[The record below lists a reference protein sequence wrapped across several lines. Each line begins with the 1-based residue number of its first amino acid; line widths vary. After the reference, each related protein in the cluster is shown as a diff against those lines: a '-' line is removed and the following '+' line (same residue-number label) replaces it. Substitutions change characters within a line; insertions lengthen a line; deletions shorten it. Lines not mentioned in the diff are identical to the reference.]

1 MTSAILSKVKER
13 YAQALRDY
21 LTGKG
26 EEALRQAYEIGRE
39 AVAEGVTLLDMA
51 AIHREAWLRFLGAA
65 GPSEKDGAAFDFLAE
80 TLSPFEMIQRGYRDA
95 VASLRR
101 RADELDATNLKLQG
115 EVSER
120 RKAEQNL
127 KELNESLEQ
136 KVRERTAEA
145 EERSKDLDRS
155 NSELRQFAYVVS
167 HDLQEPLRMVKSFL
181 QMLQDRYGQK
191 LDAQADE
198 FIGYAVDGASRMHR
212 LIIDLLEYS
221 RVGTTEKAFEK
232 ADLSAALKDAL
243 SNLKLAVEENGAVVT
258 SDPLPTLWADP
269 VQMALLFQNL
279 VGNALKF
286 KRELPPRIH
295 VSAARRGKEWVLGVR
310 DNGLGIEKNYFE
322 RIFVI
327 FQRLHSRSEYPGTG
341 IGLAVCKKI
350 VERHGGTIW
359 VESEPGKGS
368 TFYFTVPVREEA

>member
-1 MTSAILSKVKER
+1 MTSAILAKVKER
-13 YAQALRDY
+13 YAQALRNY
-21 LTGKG
+21 LTGRG

-51 AIHREAWLRFLGAA
+51 AIHREAWLKFLEPA
-65 GPSEKDGAAFDFLAE
+65 GPPEKDGAAFDFLTE
-80 TLSPFEMIQRGYRDA
+80 MLSPFEMIQRGYRDA

-101 RADELDATNLKLQG
+101 RADELDAMNLQLQA

-120 RKAEQNL
+120 RKAERDL

-145 EERSKDLDRS
+145 EDRSKELDRS

-191 LDAQADE
+191 LDSQADE

-221 RVGTTEKAFEK
+221 RVGTAEKAFEK
-232 ADLSAALKDAL
+232 TDLSAALKDAL

-258 SDPLPTLWADP
+258 SDPLPVLWADP

-279 VGNALKF
+279 VGNAVKF
-286 KRELPPRIH
+286 KREVPPRIH
-295 VSAARRGKEWVLGVR
+295 VSADLKGKEWVLGVR
-310 DNGLGIEKNYFE
+310 DNGLGIEKEYFE
-322 RIFVI
+322 RIFII

-368 TFYFTVPVREEA
+368 VFYFTIPAREGP